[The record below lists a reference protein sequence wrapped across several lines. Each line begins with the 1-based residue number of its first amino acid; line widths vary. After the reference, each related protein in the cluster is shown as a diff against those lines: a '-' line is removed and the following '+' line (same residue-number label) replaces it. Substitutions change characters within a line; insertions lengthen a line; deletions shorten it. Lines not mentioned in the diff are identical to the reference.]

1 MEEVK
6 EAKVVVEEEK
16 RVVKGGGGVKEKC
29 IPLMKSPKQSSGR
42 K

>member
-6 EAKVVVEEEK
+6 GKVVEEEEK
-16 RVVKGGGGVKEKC
+16 RVVKGGGVKEKC
-29 IPLMKSPKQSSGR
+29 IPLMKSPKQSGGR

>member
-6 EAKVVVEEEK
+6 AKVVVEEEEK
-16 RVVKGGGGVKEKC
+16 RVVKGGGVKEKC
-29 IPLMKSPKQSSGR
+29 IPLMKSPKQNSGR